1 MKKLKLV
8 AGKHYSG
15 AYHTESDIQNSLLTY
30 LTNELDKCNNVID
43 EFFGND
49 EWSDDEVILFETM
62 SFRKRVLKQQIKN
75 YKK

>member
-1 MKKLKLV
+1 MSKKLKLV

-15 AYHTESDIQNSLLTY
+15 AYHTENDIKKSLLTY

-49 EWSDDEVILFETM
+49 EWREDEVILFETM

-75 YKK
+75 YE